1 MLSIFLKMR
10 PLVLLLFSVWSRRGM
25 LLLCMNFIKFQRNLK
40 PPFLH
45 PPKSYVLSLDLR
57 VSCSILLRINLPFP
71 VLKAHTWMMSFW
83 EHRCSGLMIRIFRIT
98 PMLSPLLDICLSVQF
113 SSFAQSC
120 LTLCDSMNHSMPG
133 LPVYHQFPEF
143 TQTHVHPTISSSVE
157 PFPSCPQSF
166 PASGSFPMN
175 QLFTSGGQSI
185 GVSASTS
192 VLPVN
197 TQDWSPLGWDW
208 LDLLAVQGTLKSSPT
223 PQFKRI
229 NSLALSFLHSSTLTS
244 IHYYWKNHS
253 LD

>member
-1 MLSIFLKMR
+1 
-10 PLVLLLFSVWSRRGM
+10 
-25 LLLCMNFIKFQRNLK
+25 
-40 PPFLH
+40 
-45 PPKSYVLSLDLR
+45 
-57 VSCSILLRINLPFP
+57 
-71 VLKAHTWMMSFW
+71 
-83 EHRCSGLMIRIFRIT
+83 MIRIFRIT

-133 LPVYHQFPEF
+133 LPVHHQFPEF